1 MHICMHA
8 RKRGRMLRTVVYL
21 LGYQDVKLVQVS
33 DTQSIDLTESKEV
46 SARTYVNVYER
57 RLAT

>member
-1 MHICMHA
+1 
-8 RKRGRMLRTVVYL
+8 MLRTVVYL

-46 SARTYVNVYER
+46 SARTYVNVYG